1 MALGSLTY
9 KTPVKIALI
18 GSNLTDKAGFIVS
31 LTAEDRVA
39 LCTTLAGRPYGVIVV
54 GCDSLTPGTYPS
66 QIAAGALEIV
76 DAYGATI
83 VAMAGGAGVTFG
95 NGVTVTNTGA
105 CEDATADTAGQWI
118 VGFALSE
125 AAAGESFLLSFQP
138 INVQVTAAP

>member
-9 KTPVKIALI
+9 KTPVKIANI
-18 GSNLTDKAGFIVS
+18 ASNLTDKAGFIVS

-39 LCTTLAGRPYGVIVV
+39 LCTTASLRPYGVIVV

-76 DAYGATI
+76 DAYGSTI
-83 VAMAGGAGVTFG
+83 VAMAGGTGVTFG
-95 NGVTVTNTGA
+95 NAVCVTATGA
-105 CEDATADTAGQWI
+105 CNDAPALGQGEWV
-118 VGFALSE
+118 VGYALSA

-138 INVQVTAAP
+138 VVIQA

>member
-31 LTAEDRVA
+31 LTDEERVG
-39 LCTTLAGRPYGVIVV
+39 LCTTAATRPYGVIVV

-83 VAMAGGAGVTFG
+83 VAMAGGTGVTFG
-95 NGVTVTNTGA
+95 SSVTVLGTGA
-105 CEDATADTAGQWI
+105 CQDSPALGAGEWS
-118 VGFALSE
+118 VGYALSA

-138 INVQVTAAP
+138 VVTQA

>member
-9 KTPVKIALI
+9 KTPVKIANI
-18 GSNLTDKAGFIVS
+18 ASNLTDKAGFIVS
-31 LTAEDRVA
+31 LTAPDRVA
-39 LCTTLAGRPYGVIVV
+39 LCTTLESRPYGVIVV

-95 NGVTVTNTGA
+95 SPVAVTSTGA
-105 CEDATADTAGQWI
+105 LEDATLVKNDWI
-118 VGFALSE
+118 VGYALSA
-125 AAAGESFLLSFQP
+125 AAAGESFLLSFTPNRQ
-138 INVQVTAAP
+138 QVAP

>member
-18 GSNLTDKAGFIVS
+18 GSDLTTKAGFVVS
-31 LTAEDRVA
+31 LTDESSVA
-39 LCTTLAGRPYGVIVV
+39 LNVGQEVRPYGVIVV

-95 NGVTVTNTGA
+95 SPVAVTSTGA
-105 CEDATADTAGQWI
+105 LEDATLVLDDWI
-118 VGFALSE
+118 VGYALSA
-125 AAAGESFLLSFQP
+125 AAAGESFLLSFTPNRQ
-138 INVQVTAAP
+138 QVAP

>member
-9 KTPVKIALI
+9 KTPVKIANI
-18 GSNLTDKAGFIVS
+18 ASDLTAKAGFIVS
-31 LTAEDRVA
+31 LTAVDRV
-39 LCTTLAGRPYGVIVV
+39 TLNTVVASRPYGVIVV

-83 VAMAGGAGVTFG
+83 VAMAGGTGVTFG
-95 NGVTVTNTGA
+95 GAVNVTATGA
-105 CEDATADTAGQWI
+105 CEDSTAVAGEWI
-118 VGFALSE
+118 VGYALST

-138 INVQVTAAP
+138 VLLY

>member
-9 KTPVKIALI
+9 KTPVKIANI
-18 GSNLTDKAGFIVS
+18 ASDLTTKAGFVVS
-31 LTAEDRVA
+31 LTAQDRVA
-39 LCTTLAGRPYGVIVV
+39 LTTTLAGRPYGVIVV

-83 VAMAGGAGVTFG
+83 VAMAGGTGVTFG
-95 NGVTVTNTGA
+95 SAVVVTNTGA
-105 CEDATADTAGQWI
+105 CEDVSALSAGQWI
-118 VGFALSE
+118 VGYALSA

-138 INVQVTAAP
+138 VVTQA

>member
-9 KTPVKIALI
+9 KTPVKIARI

-31 LTAEDRVA
+31 LTDEDRVG
-39 LCTTLAGRPYGVIVV
+39 LTTAASVRPYGVIVV

-83 VAMAGGAGVTFG
+83 VAMAGGTGVTFG
-95 NGVTVTNTGA
+95 NAVCVTATGA
-105 CEDATADTAGQWI
+105 CNDAPALGPGEWI
-118 VGFALSE
+118 VGYALSA

-138 INVQVTAAP
+138 VASQV

>member
-9 KTPVKIALI
+9 KTPVKISHIAQD
-18 GSNLTDKAGFIVS
+18 LTTKAGFVVS
-31 LTAEDRVA
+31 LQVEYGVGLATAA
-39 LCTTLAGRPYGVIVV
+39 NLRPYGVIVV

-83 VAMAGGAGVTFG
+83 VAMAGGTGVTFG
-95 NGVTVTNTGA
+95 SAVCVTATGA
-105 CEDATADTAGQWI
+105 LNNIPALGAGEWI
-118 VGFALSE
+118 VGYALST

-138 INVQVTAAP
+138 VKQQA